1 MNTANTPDT
10 PDAPAFDIA
19 DWLGDWE
26 SFEHYIDS
34 DDTAIQQTW
43 EAAERAVLADP
54 RMAPMAAHGIRTFW
68 SMACA
73 TTSPENIIHIGWWRV
88 SEPDGTDCARNDG
101 GTTDDITHGGT
112 NVTTDDE
119 TNGTAVG
126 ETNDD
131 TDATTGAVIR
141 IEWFAEDNTSLDT
154 YDYRLDHVIAHGLE
168 GSPTF
173 VFTTD
178 DPNAADSPFRWL
190 LTIAPLPS
198 RKAFAEGGLL
208 SHLHFQYANDLHTL
222 VSNGKDGGEEA
233 QAGSGEHQPDGKRP
247 GEDTVIG
254 GEPDANVLIEGTAS
268 GSTTET
274 LRNPRWYATMC
285 ADEGT
290 AEDRCR
296 IIRALHHLQ

>member
-1 MNTANTPDT
+1 MNTANTLGT

-43 EAAERAVLADP
+43 EAAERAVLANP

-68 SMACA
+68 SMACT

-88 SEPDGTDCARNDG
+88 SEPDGTDGDVNGTTGGDTTNTSSG
-101 GTTDDITHGGT
+101 GTSDNADTATAAG
-112 NVTTDDE
+112 VT
-119 TNGTAVG
+119 AS
-126 ETNDD
+126 
-131 TDATTGAVIR
+131 AVIR
-141 IEWFAEDNTSLDT
+141 IEWFAEDNTSLDV

-178 DPNAADSPFRWL
+178 DPNAEDSPFRWL
-190 LTIAPLPS
+190 LAIAPLPS

-222 VSNGKDGGEEA
+222 VSSGTDGGKEG
-233 QAGSGEHQPDGKRP
+233 QAGSGEHRSNRNESAGNRP

-254 GEPDANVLIEGTAS
+254 GEPDANVHTDGTAS
-268 GSTTET
+268 ASATET

-290 AEDRCR
+290 AEDRCT

>member
-1 MNTANTPDT
+1 MIETNGKRLNSNVPES
-10 PDAPAFDIA
+10 FDIA
-19 DWLGDWE
+19 DWLGDGE

-34 DDTAIQQTW
+34 DDPAIQQTW

-68 SMACA
+68 SMACT

-88 SEPDGTDCARNDG
+88 SEPDGADG
-101 GTTDDITHGGT
+101 G
-112 NVTTDDE
+112 V
-119 TNGTAVG
+119 NGTADG
-126 ETNDD
+126 DTTNTASGDTNDD
-131 TDATTGAVIR
+131 DTATAAGVTTGAVIR
-141 IEWFAEDNTSLDT
+141 IEWFAEDNTSLDV

-178 DPNAADSPFRWL
+178 DPNAEDSPFRWL
-190 LTIAPLPS
+190 LAIAPLPS
-198 RKAFAEGGLL
+198 RKAFTEGGLL
-208 SHLHFQYANDLHTL
+208 SHLHFQYTNDLHTL
-222 VSNGKDGGEEA
+222 VSSGTDGGKEG
-233 QAGSGEHQPDGKRP
+233 QAGSGEHRANRNESDGNRP

-254 GEPDANVLIEGTAS
+254 GKPDADVRTDGTAS
-268 GSTTET
+268 ASATET

-290 AEDRCR
+290 AEDRCT

>member
-1 MNTANTPDT
+1 MNTANNTSGA

-19 DWLGDWE
+19 DWLGNWE

-34 DDTAIQQTW
+34 DDPAIQQTW

-68 SMACA
+68 SMACT

-88 SEPDGTDCARNDG
+88 SEPDGADG
-101 GTTDDITHGGT
+101 G
-112 NVTTDDE
+112 V
-119 TNGTAVG
+119 NGTADG
-126 ETNDD
+126 DTTNTASGDTNDD
-131 TDATTGAVIR
+131 DTATAAGVTTGAVIR
-141 IEWFAEDNTSLDT
+141 IEWFAEDNTSLDV

-178 DPNAADSPFRWL
+178 DPNAEDSPFRWL
-190 LTIAPLPS
+190 LAIAPLPS

-222 VSNGKDGGEEA
+222 VSSGTDGGKEG
-233 QAGSGEHQPDGKRP
+233 QAGSGEHRSNRNESAGNRP

-254 GEPDANVLIEGTAS
+254 GEPDADVRTDGTAS
-268 GSTTET
+268 ASATET

-290 AEDRCR
+290 AEDRCT

>member
-1 MNTANTPDT
+1 MIETNGKRLNSNVPES
-10 PDAPAFDIA
+10 FDIA
-19 DWLGDWE
+19 DWLGDGE

-34 DDTAIQQTW
+34 DDPAIQQTW

-68 SMACA
+68 SMACT

-88 SEPDGTDCARNDG
+88 SEPDGADG
-101 GTTDDITHGGT
+101 G
-112 NVTTDDE
+112 V
-119 TNGTAVG
+119 NGTADG
-126 ETNDD
+126 DTTNTASGDTNDD
-131 TDATTGAVIR
+131 DTATAAGVTTGAVIR
-141 IEWFAEDNTSLDT
+141 IEWFAEDNTSLDV

-178 DPNAADSPFRWL
+178 DPNAEDSPFRWL
-190 LTIAPLPS
+190 LAIAPLPS
-198 RKAFAEGGLL
+198 RKAFTEGGLL

-222 VSNGKDGGEEA
+222 VSSGTDGGKEG
-233 QAGSGEHQPDGKRP
+233 QAGSGEHRSNRNESGGNGP

>member
-1 MNTANTPDT
+1 MTNTNAKRLNSNVSE
-10 PDAPAFDIA
+10 AFDIA

-34 DDTAIQQTW
+34 DDPAIQQTW
-43 EAAERAVLADP
+43 EAAERAVLADS

-68 SMACA
+68 SMACT

-88 SEPDGTDCARNDG
+88 SEPDGADG
-101 GTTDDITHGGT
+101 GVNGTTGGDTTNTASGGT
-112 NVTTDDE
+112 NDDADTATAAGVT
-119 TNGTAVG
+119 A
-126 ETNDD
+126 
-131 TDATTGAVIR
+131 GAVIR
-141 IEWFAEDNTSLDT
+141 IEWFAEDNTSLDV

-178 DPNAADSPFRWL
+178 DPNAEDSPFRWL
-190 LTIAPLPS
+190 LAIAPLPS
-198 RKAFAEGGLL
+198 RKAFTEGGLL

-222 VSNGKDGGEEA
+222 VSSGTDGGKEG
-233 QAGSGEHQPDGKRP
+233 QAGSGEHRSNRNESGGNGP

-254 GEPDANVLIEGTAS
+254 GEPDADVHIDSTAS
-268 GSTTET
+268 APATET

-290 AEDRCR
+290 AEDRCT

>member
-1 MNTANTPDT
+1 MTNMNEKWLNSNVSET
-10 PDAPAFDIA
+10 FDIA
-19 DWLGDWE
+19 DWLGNWE

-34 DDTAIQQTW
+34 DDPAIQQTW
-43 EAAERAVLADP
+43 EAAERAVLADS

-68 SMACA
+68 SMACT

-88 SEPDGTDCARNDG
+88 SEPDGADG
-101 GTTDDITHGGT
+101 GVNGTTGGDTTNTASGGT
-112 NVTTDDE
+112 NDDADTATAAGVT
-119 TNGTAVG
+119 A
-126 ETNDD
+126 
-131 TDATTGAVIR
+131 GAVIR
-141 IEWFAEDNTSLDT
+141 IEWFAEDNTSLDV

-178 DPNAADSPFRWL
+178 DPNAEDSPFRWL
-190 LTIAPLPS
+190 LAIAPLPS
-198 RKAFAEGGLL
+198 RKAFTEGGLL

-222 VSNGKDGGEEA
+222 VSSGTDGGKEG
-233 QAGSGEHQPDGKRP
+233 QAGSGEHRSNRNESGGNGP

-254 GEPDANVLIEGTAS
+254 GEPDADVHIDSTAS
-268 GSTTET
+268 APATET

-290 AEDRCR
+290 AEDRCT

>member
-1 MNTANTPDT
+1 MNTANTAST

-34 DDTAIQQTW
+34 DDPAIQQTW
-43 EAAERAVLADP
+43 EAAERAVLADS

-68 SMACA
+68 SMACT

-88 SEPDGTDCARNDG
+88 SEPDGADG
-101 GTTDDITHGGT
+101 GVNGTTGGDTTNTASGGT
-112 NVTTDDE
+112 NDDADTATAAGVT
-119 TNGTAVG
+119 A
-126 ETNDD
+126 
-131 TDATTGAVIR
+131 GAVIR
-141 IEWFAEDNTSLDT
+141 IEWFAEDNTSLDV

-178 DPNAADSPFRWL
+178 DPNAEDSPFRWL
-190 LTIAPLPS
+190 LAIAPLPS
-198 RKAFAEGGLL
+198 RKAFTEGGLL

-222 VSNGKDGGEEA
+222 VSSGTDGGKEG
-233 QAGSGEHQPDGKRP
+233 QAGSGEHRSNRNESGGNGP

-254 GEPDANVLIEGTAS
+254 GEPDADVHIDSTAS
-268 GSTTET
+268 APATET

-290 AEDRCR
+290 AEDRCT